1 VSKRRTRKEKQS
13 AKYPFITWGKKSEN
27 TSLQASVKGQFKKSA
42 SNESKPKPKTKNAEN
57 KEKEADLAL
66 IKENIIKSLI
76 LTSLILGS
84 EIVLY
89 LFWR

>member
-1 VSKRRTRKEKQS
+1 MAKRRTRKEKET
-13 AKYPFITWGKKSEN
+13 ARYPFITWEKKSEN
-27 TSLQASVKGQFKKSA
+27 KPRQASVKGQFKKSA
-42 SNESKPKPKTKNAEN
+42 SNESGHKRKTENAEN
-57 KEKEADLAL
+57 KEKDEDLAL
-66 IKENIIKSLI
+66 IKQNIIKSLI